1 MRAAIVL
8 RSSRKA
14 TSMYDDRYARRQ
26 ARAYRRQM
34 RRSYRGSLGGLAGG
48 FFFIGLALAF
58 ALSSWFGGS
67 GFLFFLFAGLAFAS
81 LFGSATSMN
90 PRGLYGGIQGFVW
103 LMGLAIMFVIGF
115 WPWILVL
122 LGISAILG
130 SLIAP
135 ITAGLMGL
143 GIYAATQNAQPQQT
157 YQQPYQQTYTP
168 EQPPPVEQLITPY
181 QQGYQPPQTP
191 PGAYQGGGQY
201 PQPKEEFEQPQIH
214 YPQELPPQEQ

>member
-1 MRAAIVL
+1 
-8 RSSRKA
+8 
-14 TSMYDDRYARRQ
+14 MYDDRYARRQ

-34 RRSYRGSLGGLAGG
+34 RRGYRTGLGGLAGG

-67 GFLFFLFAGLAFAS
+67 GFLFFLFAGLAFCS
-81 LFGSATSMN
+81 LFGSASSMN
-90 PRGLYGGIQGFVW
+90 PRGLYGGMQSFVW
-103 LMGLAIMFVIGF
+103 LMGLAILFVIGF

-143 GIYAATQNAQPQQT
+143 GMYATTQNNQPQQT
-157 YQQPYQQTYTP
+157 YQQSYQQPYSP
-168 EQPPPVEQLITPY
+168 EQPPPEEPYVPY
-181 QQGYQPPQTP
+181 QQGYQPPQAP
-191 PGAYQGGGQY
+191 PGTYQEGGQ
-201 PQPKEEFEQPQIH
+201 P
-214 YPQELPPQEQ
+214 

>member
-1 MRAAIVL
+1 
-8 RSSRKA
+8 
-14 TSMYDDRYARRQ
+14 MYDDRYARRQ

-34 RRSYRGSLGGLAGG
+34 RRGYRTGLGGLAGG
-48 FFFIGLALAF
+48 FFLIGLALAF

-67 GFLFFLFAGLAFAS
+67 GFLFFLFAGLAFCS
-81 LFGSATSMN
+81 LFGSASSMN

-103 LMGLAIMFVIGF
+103 LMGLGIMFVIGF

-122 LGISAILG
+122 VGISAILG

-135 ITAGLMGL
+135 ITAGLMGMGL
-143 GIYAATQNAQPQQT
+143 YAATQYNQPQQT
-157 YQQPYQQTYTP
+157 YQQPYQQPYPP
-168 EQPPPVEQLITPY
+168 EQPPPEQPYSPY

-191 PGAYQGGGQY
+191 PGTYQEGGQYQY
-201 PQPKEEFEQPQIH
+201 PQPKQEFEQPQVH

>member
-1 MRAAIVL
+1 
-8 RSSRKA
+8 
-14 TSMYDDRYARRQ
+14 MYDDRYARRQ

-34 RRSYRGSLGGLAGG
+34 RRSYQGSLGGLAGG

-81 LFGSATSMN
+81 LFGSASSMN
-90 PRGLYGGIQGFVW
+90 PRGLYGGLQGFVW
-103 LMGLAIMFVIGF
+103 LMGLAILFVVGF

-122 LGISAILG
+122 VGISAILG

-143 GIYAATQNAQPQQT
+143 GFYMASQNAQPQQT
-157 YQQPYQQTYTP
+157 YQQPYQQQYP
-168 EQPPPVEQLITPY
+168 AEQPPPEESYTPY
-181 QQGYQPPQTP
+181 QQGYQPPQAP
-191 PGAYQGGGQY
+191 PGTYQGGGQY
-201 PQPKEEFEQPQIH
+201 QYPQYPQPKQEFEQPGTQP
-214 YPQELPPQEQ
+214 PQELPPQQQ

>member
-103 LMGLAIMFVIGF
+103 LMGLGILFVIGF

-122 LGISAILG
+122 VGISAILG

-143 GIYAATQNAQPQQT
+143 GMYSAMHNNQPQQT
-157 YQQPYQQTYTP
+157 YQQPYQQSYSP
-168 EQPPPVEQLITPY
+168 EQPPPEEPYSPY
-181 QQGYQPPQTP
+181 QQGYQPPQAP
-191 PGAYQGGGQY
+191 PGTYQEDGQQYQY
-201 PQPKEEFEQPQIH
+201 PQPKQEFEQPQ
-214 YPQELPPQEQ
+214 

>member
-1 MRAAIVL
+1 
-8 RSSRKA
+8 
-14 TSMYDDRYARRQ
+14 MYGDRYARRQ

-34 RRSYRGSLGGLAGG
+34 RRSYRTGLGGLAGG

-90 PRGLYGGIQGFVW
+90 PRGLYGGLQGFVW
-103 LMGLAIMFVIGF
+103 LMGLAILFVIGF

-130 SLIAP
+130 SLIGP
-135 ITAGLMGL
+135 ITAGLLGL
-143 GIYAATQNAQPQQT
+143 GMYAAMQSGQPQQT
-157 YQQPYQQTYTP
+157 YQQPYQQAYSP
-168 EQPPPVEQLITPY
+168 EQPPPEESYAPY
-181 QQGYQPPQTP
+181 QQGYHPPQP
-191 PGAYQGGGQY
+191 APGTYQEGGYQYQY
-201 PQPKEEFEQPQIH
+201 PQPKQEFEQPGTNP
-214 YPQELPPQEQ
+214 PQELPPQQQ